1 MSLFISRLGPEE
13 RREPIVIEALERG
26 EYSADSLRSD
36 DEYGTEETVLT
47 GGGIHTLLHE
57 INAASE
63 MNGDVYEGV
72 PSGVAW
78 ACHEH
83 PEVVAD
89 ASASACGAVSGSA
102 TMHGGG
108 GEHDVTVAARG
119 AAA

>member
-1 MSLFISRLGPEE
+1 MRPSSGGNIPRIHFGLTTNT
-13 RREPIVIEALERG
+13 
-26 EYSADSLRSD
+26 
-36 DEYGTEETVLT
+36 GTGETVLT
-47 GGGIHTLLHE
+47 GGEIHTLLHE

-83 PEVVAD
+83 PEAVAD
-89 ASASACGAVSGSA
+89 ASEIACGGASGFA

-108 GEHDVTVAARG
+108 GEHDATVAARG
-119 AAA
+119 AAARNSGEDGDRRR